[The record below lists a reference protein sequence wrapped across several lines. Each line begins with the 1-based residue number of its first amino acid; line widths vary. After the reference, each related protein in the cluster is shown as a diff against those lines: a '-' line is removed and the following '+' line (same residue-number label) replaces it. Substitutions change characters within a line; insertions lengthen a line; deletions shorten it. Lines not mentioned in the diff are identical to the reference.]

1 MISPLEEAEEFY
13 QHENNKIKMLET
25 QLIEV
30 MKNNSKLAEE
40 NRMFREFINKI
51 GGKIQESVEHVPDFT
66 YQWSENPDQSS
77 YRTFKHYEIDRFRFI
92 LDNPSKSII
101 EMWEKLME
109 NGVLDTYD
117 REHNRAFMN
126 LDLSKLNDRDYFYIA
141 SEIVRLIRRYDR

>member
-1 MISPLEEAEEFY
+1 MLSPIEEAEEFY

-30 MKNNSKLAEE
+30 MKNNLKLAEE

-51 GGKIQESVEHVPDFT
+51 GGKIQESVEHAPDFK
-66 YQWSENPDQSS
+66 QHWSENPDQRS
-77 YRTFKHYEIDRFRFI
+77 YRTFRHYDIDRFRFI

-117 REHNRAFMN
+117 REHNRVFMD
-126 LDLSKLNDRDYFYIA
+126 LDLSKLNDSDYFYIA
-141 SEIVRLIRRYDR
+141 SEISRLIRRYDR